1 MKKTLA
7 ILLVFALSANQVGQ
21 SCIGENV
28 NSVAV
33 AQKEQ
38 GEHGEKETSQ
48 QELNEKVLAR
58 IHELEAEIAKDK
70 KFSLKKIGVNLVKN
84 VCLVVIALIA
94 YNKFL
99 TYRIKRILD
108 TPQNKEI
115 EKLLKEFNIEKL
127 KEVINEANIKALTE
141 CFKEAKR
148 LIWELR
154 FNKDIAVG
162 ILNKLFEEISGNHGD
177 HEITSEE
184 KKKFLDFLKKIQ
196 VIFSEGNVKKLKNF
210 NKKEAEQICML
221 AAGFENQLNGK

>member
-1 MKKTLA
+1 MKKALV
-7 ILLVFALSANQVGQ
+7 ILLVLTLSANQIGQ
-21 SCIGENV
+21 SCRGENV
-28 NSVAV
+28 NPVITV
-33 AQKEQ
+33 QKDQ
-38 GEHGEKETSQ
+38 GETGEKETSQ
-48 QELNEKVLAR
+48 QKLNEKVLAR
-58 IHELEAEIAKDK
+58 LHELEAEIAKDK

-154 FNKDIAVG
+154 FNKEIAAG
-162 ILNKLFEEISGNHGD
+162 ILNKLFEEITGNHGD
-177 HEITSEE
+177 HELTSEE
-184 KKKFLDFLKKIQ
+184 KKKIKDFANEIRKRFHPDNIKR
-196 VIFSEGNVKKLKNF
+196 LKNLT
-210 NKKEAEQICML
+210 KEDLEAITQKTNNVLDMI
-221 AAGFENQLNGK
+221 GK